1 VGVAF
6 IPLLLVSLLLSLTG
20 CVTQPQSPA
29 PVASL
34 MEIRQQNVVIQKWD
48 FSCGAASL
56 ATILKYQHHDHVTE
70 RMVAEGMLRRTDP
83 LKVKVRG
90 GFSLLDLKRYVE
102 SRGLKGKGYLD
113 LDLNGLIEI
122 APAIVPVDLGDYN
135 HFVVFRGILDGK
147 ALLSDPAFGNRTVDI
162 NIFEKSWVNKIGFI
176 VTRTDGK
183 NPPNQL
189 IVLPSDSIAAPSIA
203 VRQIIR

>member
-1 VGVAF
+1 
-6 IPLLLVSLLLSLTG
+6 
-20 CVTQPQSPA
+20 
-29 PVASL
+29 
-34 MEIRQQNVVIQKWD
+34 
-48 FSCGAASL
+48 
-56 ATILKYQHHDHVTE
+56 
-70 RMVAEGMLRRTDP
+70 MLRRTDP